1 MILFLMKVQ
10 FILIFILQLCD
21 ENNVKF
27 KVVLEMNVKKIKSRQ
42 KRGTLKGSGN
52 DR

>member
-1 MILFLMKVQ
+1 MFV
-10 FILIFILQLCD
+10 LQLCD

-27 KVVLEMNVKKIKSRQ
+27 KVVLEINAKKIKDRQ